1 MKHKL
6 AIIGADPA
14 QELLIKKA
22 KEMNI
27 HTICFGL
34 AQGSTCK
41 DICDEFYE
49 ISIIDKDKVLEKCE
63 TLKIDGIMSIG
74 FDMAMH
80 TVNYVA
86 ERMGL
91 VGNSSKTSVYSI
103 NKTEMR
109 KKLKSSGLPVPKFH
123 ICKRSNDKHKLKF
136 PFMVK
141 ADESSAGRGIN
152 LVQNIEEY
160 NKAYKDALNY
170 SKNVILEEY
179 FEGRQFSVE
188 ILSQNGIH
196 KFIGLTEEFYT
207 DDFVECNLLQPGRL
221 DSEILSELIVI
232 VKRMLDAIDYKNGA
246 SHTEVRVNDKD
257 EFCIIET
264 AGRMGSNRAELIDL
278 AYGIDFLKALINV
291 TLDNEYNLKIY
302 DNTSFAHLKLIKDN
316 RELTLLNE
324 LDKAGELE
332 YHNVKENIDKTIK
345 VDNMTKTWGFFI
357 KKESSLEKCLEYINY

>member
-1 MKHKL
+1 MKLKL

-14 QELLIKKA
+14 QKLLIKKA
-22 KEMNI
+22 QELNI

-34 AQGSTCK
+34 AEGSTCK

-49 ISIIDKDKVLEKCE
+49 ISIVDKDKVLEKCE

-91 VGNSSKTSVYSI
+91 VGNSNKTSVYSI

-123 ICKRSNDKHKLKF
+123 ICKRANDKHKLKF

-152 LVQNIEEY
+152 LVNNIEEY
-160 NKAYKDALNY
+160 NIAYKDSLNY
-170 SKNVILEEY
+170 SKEVILEEY

-188 ILSQNGIH
+188 ILSQGGKHN
-196 KFIGLTEEFYT
+196 FVGLTEEFYT

-221 DSEILSELIVI
+221 DDSLLNELIVI
-232 VKRMLDAIDYKNGA
+232 VEKMLDAIDYKNGA
-246 SHTEVRVNDKD
+246 SHTEVRINDKN

-264 AGRMGSNRAELIDL
+264 AGRMGSNRAELIGL

-291 TLDNEYNLKIY
+291 TMGQEYKLEINVP
-302 DNTSFAHLKLIKDN
+302 TSFAHLKLIKDE
-316 RELTLLNE
+316 RELALLID

-332 YHNVKENIDKTIK
+332 YSKVKENIDKTISV
-345 VDNMTKTWGFFI
+345 VDMSKTWGYFI
-357 KKESSLEKCLEYINY
+357 KKEDSLDKCLEYINY